1 MTKTVLGSENTQ
13 YGFYGTINNY
23 NSIEETEHKWA
34 EAFTTLLELS
44 GLTPA
49 EIRTYLDSRSGRKLA
64 DCCNDTGNDVRKEI
78 LKEYFTW
85 IDDALYECRVKEL
98 QNPSRM
104 LFGTV
109 MHDDI
114 RNQNVVILCE
124 GDKKYRKEKYFKV
137 IDQNENIYITRM
149 DFLSPAEDEE

>member
-1 MTKTVLGSENTQ
+1 MTNKVLGSENTQ

-23 NSIEETEHKWA
+23 NTTEETEKKWA

-44 GLTPA
+44 GLSPY

-64 DCCNDTGNDVRKEI
+64 DCCNDTNNDVKDEI
-78 LKEYFTW
+78 LRMYFNW
-85 IDDALYECRVKEL
+85 IEDDLYECRVKDL
-98 QNPSRM
+98 QNPNRM
-104 LFGTV
+104 LFGTI

-124 GDKKYRKEKYFKV
+124 GTKKYRTDKYFKV
-137 IDQNENIYITRM
+137 IDKNENTYIIRM
-149 DFLSPAEDEE
+149 DFFTSIE

>member
-13 YGFYGTINNY
+13 YGFYGTINSY
-23 NSIEETEHKWA
+23 NTTEETEQKWA

-44 GLTPA
+44 GLSPV

-64 DCCNDTGNDVRKEI
+64 DCCNDTKNDVKTEI
-78 LKEYFTW
+78 LRPYFNW
-85 IDDALYECRVKEL
+85 IEDDLYECRVKEL
-98 QNPSRM
+98 QNPSRI

-109 MHDDI
+109 MKDEI

-137 IDQNENIYITRM
+137 IDQNENIYITRI
-149 DFLSPAEDEE
+149 DFLTPID

>member
-13 YGFYGTINNY
+13 YGFYGTINSY
-23 NSIEETEHKWA
+23 NSEDETESKWT
-34 EAFTTLLELS
+34 EAFTTLLDLS
-44 GLTPA
+44 GLSPY

-64 DCCNDTGNDVRKEI
+64 DCCNDTKNDVKSEI
-78 LKEYFTW
+78 LRLYFNW
-85 IDDALYECRVKEL
+85 IEDDLYECRVNDL

-124 GDKKYRKEKYFKV
+124 GTKKYRKEKYFKV
-137 IDQNENIYITRM
+137 IDQNENVYITRM
-149 DFLSPAEDEE
+149 DFLTPIE

>member
-13 YGFYGTINNY
+13 YGFYGTIYSY
-23 NSIEETEHKWA
+23 NSEKETESKWA
-34 EAFTTLLELS
+34 EAFELLLDLS
-44 GLTPA
+44 GLSPY

-64 DCCNDTGNDVRKEI
+64 DCCNDTKNDVKSEI
-78 LKEYFTW
+78 LRLYFNW
-85 IDDALYECRVKEL
+85 IEDDLFECRVKEL
-98 QNPSRM
+98 LNPNRI

-124 GDKKYRKEKYFKV
+124 GDKKYRKEKYFKI

-149 DFLSPAEDEE
+149 DFLTPAEDQE

>member
-1 MTKTVLGSENTQ
+1 MTKTVLGSENTE
-13 YGFYGTINNY
+13 YGFYGTINTY
-23 NSIEETEHKWA
+23 NTTEETEQKWA

-44 GLTPA
+44 GLSPV

-64 DCCNDTGNDVRKEI
+64 DCCNDTKNDVKIEI
-78 LKEYFTW
+78 LRLYFNW
-85 IDDALYECRVKEL
+85 IEDDLYECRVKEL
-98 QNPSRM
+98 QNPSRI

-109 MHDDI
+109 MKDEI

-137 IDQNENIYITRM
+137 IDQNENIYITRI
-149 DFLSPAEDEE
+149 DFLTPID

>member
-1 MTKTVLGSENTQ
+1 MTKTVLGSENTE
-13 YGFYGTINNY
+13 YWFYGTINTY
-23 NSIEETEHKWA
+23 NTTEETEQKWA

-44 GLTPA
+44 GLSPV

-64 DCCNDTGNDVRKEI
+64 DCCNDTKNDVKIEI
-78 LKEYFTW
+78 LRLYFNW
-85 IDDALYECRVKEL
+85 IEDDLYECRVKEL
-98 QNPSRM
+98 QNPSRI

-109 MHDDI
+109 MKDEI

-137 IDQNENIYITRM
+137 IDQNENIYITRI
-149 DFLSPAEDEE
+149 DFLTPID

>member
-13 YGFYGTINNY
+13 YGFYGTINTY
-23 NSIEETEHKWA
+23 NTTEETEKKWA
-34 EAFTTLLELS
+34 EAFTTLHELS

-64 DCCNDTGNDVRKEI
+64 DCCNDTGNDVRTEI
-78 LKEYFTW
+78 IKEYFKW
-85 IDDALYECRVKEL
+85 IDDDLYECRVKEL
-98 QNPSRM
+98 QNQSRM

-109 MHDDI
+109 MHDVI
-114 RNQNVVILCE
+114 KNQDVVILCE
-124 GDKKYRKEKYFKV
+124 GTKKYRTDKYFKV
-137 IDQNENIYITRM
+137 IDKNENTYIIRM

>member
-13 YGFYGTINNY
+13 YGFYGTISNY
-23 NSIEETEHKWA
+23 NSEKEIESKWA

-44 GLTPA
+44 GLSPY

-64 DCCNDTGNDVRKEI
+64 DCCNDSKNDVRTVI
-78 LKEYFTW
+78 IKEYFKW
-85 IDDALYECRVKEL
+85 VDDDLFECRVKDL
-98 QNPSRM
+98 QNISRI

-114 RNQNVVILCE
+114 IDQDVVILCE
-124 GDKKYRKEKYFKV
+124 GTKKYRKEKYFKV

-149 DFLSPAEDEE
+149 DFLTPNN

>member
-23 NSIEETEHKWA
+23 NSIEETERKWA

-44 GLTPA
+44 GLSPY

-64 DCCNDTGNDVRKEI
+64 DCCNDTKSDVKSEI
-78 LKEYFTW
+78 LRLYFNW
-85 IDDALYECRVKEL
+85 IEDDLFECRVKEL
-98 QNPSRM
+98 LNPNRI

-109 MHDDI
+109 MHDLI
-114 RNQNVVILCE
+114 KNQDVIVLCE
-124 GDKKYRKEKYFKV
+124 GTKKYRTDKYFKV

-149 DFLSPAEDEE
+149 DFLTPAEDQE

>member
-13 YGFYGTINNY
+13 YGFYGTINSY
-23 NSIEETEHKWA
+23 NSTDETETKWA

-44 GLTPA
+44 GLSPY

-64 DCCNDTGNDVRKEI
+64 DCCNDTNNDVKSEI
-78 LKEYFTW
+78 LRMYFNW
-85 IDDALYECRVKEL
+85 IEDDLYECRVKDL

-137 IDQNENIYITRM
+137 IDQDENIYITRM
-149 DFLSPAEDEE
+149 DFLTPID

>member
-23 NSIEETEHKWA
+23 NSTEETEHKWA
-34 EAFTTLLELS
+34 EAFTILLELS

-64 DCCNDTGNDVRKEI
+64 DCCNDTGNEIKTEI
-78 LKEYFTW
+78 LKEYFKW
-85 IDDALYECRVKEL
+85 IEDDLFECRVKEL
-98 QNPSRM
+98 QNPSKSM
-104 LFGTV
+104 FGTV

-114 RNQNVVILCE
+114 KNQNVVILCQ
-124 GDKKYRKEKYFKV
+124 GNKKYRKEIYFKV

-149 DFLSPAEDEE
+149 DFLTPID

>member
-1 MTKTVLGSENTQ
+1 MTKTVLGSENTE
-13 YGFYGTINNY
+13 YGFYGTINTY
-23 NSIEETEHKWA
+23 NTTEETEQKWA

-44 GLTPA
+44 GLSPV

-64 DCCNDTGNDVRKEI
+64 DCCNDTKNDVKTEI
-78 LKEYFTW
+78 VRLYFNW
-85 IDDALYECRVKEL
+85 IEDDLYECRVKEL
-98 QNPSRM
+98 QNPSRI

-109 MHDDI
+109 MKDEI

-137 IDQNENIYITRM
+137 IDQNENIYITRI
-149 DFLSPAEDEE
+149 DFLTPID

>member
-13 YGFYGTINNY
+13 YGFYGTINTY
-23 NSIEETEHKWA
+23 NTTEETDRKWA

-64 DCCNDTGNDVRKEI
+64 DCCNDSKDDVKAVIIR
-78 LKEYFTW
+78 EYFKW
-85 IDDALYECRVKEL
+85 IDDDLFECRVKEL

-149 DFLSPAEDEE
+149 DFLTPND

>member
-13 YGFYGTINNY
+13 YGFYGTINSY
-23 NSIEETEHKWA
+23 NSTDETETKWA

-44 GLTPA
+44 GLSPY

-64 DCCNDTGNDVRKEI
+64 DCCNDTNNDVKSEI
-78 LKEYFTW
+78 LRMYFNW
-85 IDDALYECRVKEL
+85 IEDDLYECRVKDL

-109 MHDDI
+109 MHDLI
-114 RNQNVVILCE
+114 KNQDVIVLCE
-124 GDKKYRKEKYFKV
+124 GTKKYRTDKYFKV
-137 IDQNENIYITRM
+137 IDKNENTYITRM
-149 DFLSPAEDEE
+149 DFLTSIE

>member
-1 MTKTVLGSENTQ
+1 MTKTVLGSENTE
-13 YGFYGTINNY
+13 YGFYGTINTY
-23 NSIEETEHKWA
+23 NTTEETEKKWA

-44 GLTPA
+44 GLSPV

-64 DCCNDTGNDVRKEI
+64 DCCNDTKNDVKTEI
-78 LKEYFTW
+78 LRLYFNW
-85 IDDALYECRVKEL
+85 LEDDLYECRVKEL
-98 QNPSRM
+98 QNPSRI

-109 MHDDI
+109 MKDEI

-137 IDQNENIYITRM
+137 IDQNENIYITRI
-149 DFLSPAEDEE
+149 DFLTPID

>member
-13 YGFYGTINNY
+13 YGFYGTISNC
-23 NSIEETEHKWA
+23 NSEKEIESKWA

-44 GLTPA
+44 GLSPY

-64 DCCNDTGNDVRKEI
+64 DCCNDSKNDVRTVI
-78 LKEYFTW
+78 INEYFKW
-85 IDDALYECRVKEL
+85 VDDDLFECRVQEL
-98 QNPSRM
+98 QNPSRI
-104 LFGTV
+104 LFGTL

-114 RNQNVVILCE
+114 IDQDVVILCE
-124 GDKKYRKEKYFKV
+124 GTKKYRKEKYFKV

-149 DFLSPAEDEE
+149 DFLTPIE